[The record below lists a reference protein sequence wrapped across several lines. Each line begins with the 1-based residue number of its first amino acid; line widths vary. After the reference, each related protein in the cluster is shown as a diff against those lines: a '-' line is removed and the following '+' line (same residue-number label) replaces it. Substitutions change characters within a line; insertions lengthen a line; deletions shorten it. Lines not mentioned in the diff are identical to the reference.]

1 MALADCASGTEMMFQ
16 WHRVQLLQQ
25 ENHRTEPRSL
35 CQPGHSVDEEEEE
48 DEERTRA
55 QVRTSL
61 TENT

>member
-1 MALADCASGTEMMFQ
+1 MPLADCAGSTEMMFQ

-48 DEERTRA
+48 DEEHNRP
-55 QVRTSL
+55 QVRT
-61 TENT
+61 